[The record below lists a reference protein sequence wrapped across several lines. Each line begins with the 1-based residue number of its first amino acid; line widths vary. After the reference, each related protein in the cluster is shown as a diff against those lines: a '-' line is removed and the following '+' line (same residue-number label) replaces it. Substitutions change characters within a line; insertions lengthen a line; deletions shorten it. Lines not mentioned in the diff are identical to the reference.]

1 MKMQP
6 WQQQMF
12 DKITSG
18 EFKPSELMLYGAVR
32 QTGKSTFGQYVKQ
45 WQDIMSNKPAV
56 EIIDRSTVDSEQ
68 WFTVSCSK
76 EASMWFRKTHQDVED
91 KLWYEH
97 IDKGMY
103 IHANAFDMHEKLYTL
118 LAMKFA
124 K

>member
-1 MKMQP
+1 
-6 WQQQMF
+6 
-12 DKITSG
+12 
-18 EFKPSELMLYGAVR
+18 
-32 QTGKSTFGQYVKQ
+32 
-45 WQDIMSNKPAV
+45 MSNKPAV
-56 EIIDRSTVDSEQ
+56 EIIDRATVDGEQ